1 MHYNPKYKPNQLIY
15 GTGDNLVIVTGW
27 TPKEAIAKKLASKEY
42 AAIGNLYSPSRG
54 INFLIRNLLL
64 NPQITQLRILSVTRE
79 DQNSGSCKCLFNFF
93 KHGITQ
99 VNDRWAINSDIK
111 GYLDIEITKEA
122 LEELRASIK
131 VNYQSMDILEKIEPT
146 INSRRYYE
154 FETKEN
160 ITEIKPSNIY
170 GHTITG
176 KTIADTWVS
185 IIHRIRQN
193 GTIRPTGYDGEWQ
206 ELIDLKAII
215 TDEPI
220 DFYFPEPNYLPV
232 DRKYIQ
238 NYLPQILEDSPYKE
252 GVKYTYGQRLRS
264 WFGSD
269 QIQKV
274 IDKLKKEKD
283 SASAVMNLWDSG
295 SGSER
300 NTIKVIDDCGM
311 PETVPYQLVRYGR
324 NAGDSD
330 HEHGGSPCLNH
341 IWVRIIDNKLSMTAT
356 FRSND
361 MFSAWVANAIGL
373 RALQSY
379 VRNEIDKDLEL
390 APLITISQSA
400 HIYDDCFENAD
411 NLIETQY
418 YGNKKITYSDP
429 VGNFIIEYDQEIKY
443 KEKIKVLHLDQHDNL
458 IKEYYGETP
467 LFLIRAIAKDNPSI
481 APLHIGYLGLELQKA
496 SEKKAEYMQDV

>member
-1 MHYNPKYKPNQLIY
+1 MFKAKYKPNQLIY
-15 GTGDNLVIVTGW
+15 GTGENLAIVTGW

-54 INFLIRNLLL
+54 INFLIRNLLM
-64 NPQITQLRILSVTRE
+64 NPQITSLRILSTTRE
-79 DQNSGSCKCLFNFF
+79 DKNSGSCKCLFDFF
-93 KHGITQ
+93 KYGITQ
-99 VNDRWAINSDIK
+99 ENDKWLINSEIK
-111 GYLDIEITKEA
+111 GYLDIEITKKA
-122 LEELRASIK
+122 INELRTSMT
-131 VNYQSMDILEKIEPT
+131 VYYQDSEVLERITPI
-146 INSRRYYE
+146 INERQYYE
-154 FETKEN
+154 FEYKE
-160 ITEIKPSNIY
+160 TESEFKPSNIY
-170 GHTITG
+170 GHTVTS

-185 IIHRIRQN
+185 IIHRIRTN
-193 GTIRPTGYDGEWQ
+193 GTIRPTGYDGQWQ

-215 TDEPI
+215 TDEPN
-220 DFYFPEPNYLPV
+220 DFYFPTSNYLPV
-232 DRKYIQ
+232 DKNYIQ
-238 NYLPQILEDSPYKE
+238 NYLPQILEDAPYKE

-264 WFGSD
+264 WFGCD

-300 NTIKVIDDCGM
+300 NHITVIDDCGM
-311 PETVPYQLVRYGR
+311 PEAVAHQIARYGR

-361 MFSAWVANAIGL
+361 MFSAWVANAMGL
-373 RALQSY
+373 RALQVY
-379 VRNEIDKDLEL
+379 IRDEIDKTLEL

-443 KEKIKVLHLDQHDNL
+443 KEKIKVLHLDQQNNL
-458 IKEYYGETP
+458 VKEYYGENP
-467 LFLIRAIAKDNPSI
+467 LFFIRAIAKDNPSI
-481 APLHIGYLGLELQKA
+481 DPLHIGYLGLELQKVA
-496 SEKKAEYMQDV
+496 QQKERYKQDI